1 MRTETP
7 RPILLQDYRPP
18 NYLIDSVSLNVT
30 LDAVRTRVHARLS
43 VRPNPACKGKP
54 GPLRLDGELLELES
68 VRLQGRVLDTNAYEQ
83 TASELV
89 LPAPREAG
97 SFTLETVTYC
107 NPDANTAL
115 TGLYRSRGIYCT
127 QCEAQ
132 GFRRITYFLDRPD
145 VLARYTTRI
154 EADRAAVPILL
165 SNGDPV
171 ERGTLDGGRH
181 YAVWRDPHPKP
192 SYLFALVGGT
202 LAAYTSSFTT
212 ASGRKVELAIY
223 VEPGKE
229 SRCAWAM
236 DALKRA
242 MRWDQERFG
251 REYDLGVFNIVAVSD
266 FNMGAMENKGLNI
279 FNDALVLASPE
290 TATDQNF
297 ADIERVIAHEY
308 FHNWTGN
315 RVTCRDWFQ
324 LCLKE
329 GLTVYRDQE
338 FCAAMRSAPVQRI
351 RDVRNLKARQFPEDA
366 GPLRHPVRPDR
377 YIEINN
383 FYTATVYEK
392 GAELVRMIETLLGR
406 EGFRKGLDLYFQRH
420 DGRAATVEDF
430 LACFADSSGR
440 DLAQFREWYAQ
451 AGTPELTCKLSY
463 DRQKRSATLA
473 IAQRLPG
480 QPAGARRRPLHI
492 PVRIG
497 LLGADG
503 RDLPLMLSSG
513 EPLDRGLFEIREER
527 ATFRLRGIDT
537 PPVPSLLR
545 SFSAPVNLRLELSNQ
560 ELRFLM
566 ANDSDLYNRWQAAQD
581 YAMRVLV
588 AAVADIRAGRRV
600 RRASAFIAALG
611 VSLAD
616 DNLEPSYRAQ
626 ILQLPSEG
634 DIARVIGHDVDPSAI
649 HRARKRLRRA
659 IAVALYEPLEAIY
672 RRGET
677 SEPYSPA
684 PQVAGRRALRLAALG
699 YLANGG
705 RPQDIPRLAAHFAG
719 ARNATDEVSALA
731 ILSELRSPERTKAF
745 ESFYERWKGD
755 HLVIDNWFAYQ
766 ATAPL
771 ASALATVVKLTK
783 HPLFSIKNP
792 NKVRALIGAFAT
804 GNPVNF
810 NRPDGRGYAF
820 LAERVLEIDA
830 FNPQVAARLLS
841 AFRSWKAL
849 EPERR
854 RHARKAL
861 QRVAQARPLST
872 DVVEIV
878 GKMLE

>member
-7 RPILLQDYRPP
+7 RPILLEDYRPP
-18 NYLIDSVSLNVT
+18 HYLIDSVSLDVA
-30 LDAVRTRVHARLS
+30 LDAVHTRVRSRLS
-43 VRPNPACKGKP
+43 LRPNPACKGKA
-54 GPLRLDGELLELES
+54 GPLRLDGEMLELEAL
-68 VRLQGRVLDTNAYEQ
+68 RLDGRELDKGAF
-83 TASELV
+83 ELSATELL
-89 LPAPREAG
+89 LPAPPEG
-97 SFTLETVTYC
+97 NFTLETITYC
-107 NPDANTAL
+107 NPDANAAL

-154 EADRAAVPILL
+154 TADRAATPVLL
-165 SNGDPV
+165 SNGDPI
-171 ERGTLDGGRH
+171 ERGTLDGGKRH

-192 SYLFALVGGT
+192 SYLFALVGGN
-202 LAAYTSSFTT
+202 LGAYTSTFTT
-212 ASGRKVELAIY
+212 ASGRKVDLAIY

-242 MRWDQERFG
+242 MRWDEERFG
-251 REYDLGVFNIVAVSD
+251 REYDLDVFNIVAVSD

-392 GAELVRMIETLLGR
+392 GAELVRMLETLLGR
-406 EGFRKGLDLYFQRH
+406 EGFRRGLDLYFERH
-420 DGRAATVEDF
+420 DGHAATVEDF

-440 DLAQFREWYAQ
+440 DLAQFQEWYAQ
-451 AGTPELTCKLSY
+451 VGTPELACKLSY
-463 DRQKRSATLA
+463 DGRSRTATLTLT
-473 IAQRLPG
+473 QRLPDL
-480 QPAGARRRPLHI
+480 PPGARSKPLHI

-497 LLGADG
+497 LLGTDG
-503 RDLPLMLSSG
+503 RDLPLALADG
-513 EPLDRGLFEIREER
+513 RPLERGLLEVTKRSE
-527 ATFRLRGIDT
+527 TFRLRDIDAE
-537 PPVPSLLR
+537 PVPSLLR
-545 SFSAPVNLRLELSNQ
+545 SFSAPVNLTLDLSS
-560 ELRFLM
+560 EHLRFLM
-566 ANDSDLYNRWQAAQD
+566 ANDSDLYNRWHAAQE

-600 RRASAFIAALG
+600 RKATPFIAALG
-611 VSLAD
+611 VSLRD
-616 DNLEPSYRAQ
+616 DSLEPSYRAQ
-626 ILQLPSEG
+626 ILQLPSEN
-634 DIARVIGHDVDPSAI
+634 DIARVIGRDVDPLAI

-672 RRGET
+672 RQREAVE
-677 SEPYSPA
+677 SYSPA
-684 PQVAGRRALRLAALG
+684 PAAAGRRALRLAALG
-699 YLANGG
+699 YLASSG
-705 RPQDIPRLAAHFAG
+705 RPQDISRLAAHFAA
-719 ARNATDEVSALA
+719 ARNATDEVNALA
-731 ILSELRSPERTKAF
+731 MLAEVQGPARAAAF
-745 ESFYERWKGD
+745 DRFYERWKGD
-755 HLVIDNWFAYQ
+755 HLVIDNWFAHQ
-766 ATAPL
+766 AASPL
-771 ASALATVVKLTK
+771 SSTLALVKKLTR
-783 HPLFSIKNP
+783 HPLFSVRNP
-792 NKVRALIGAFAT
+792 NKVRALIGTFAAA
-804 GNPVNF
+804 NPVNF
-810 NRPDGRGYAF
+810 NRADGQGFAF
-820 LAERVLEIDA
+820 VADRVLEIDA
-830 FNPQVAARLLS
+830 FNPQIAARLLA
-841 AFRSWKAL
+841 AFRSWRTL
-849 EPERR
+849 EPGRR
-854 RHARKAL
+854 RAAKKSL
-861 QRVAQARPLST
+861 QRVARAKPLSR
-872 DVVEIV
+872 DAMEIV
-878 GKMLE
+878 ARILE